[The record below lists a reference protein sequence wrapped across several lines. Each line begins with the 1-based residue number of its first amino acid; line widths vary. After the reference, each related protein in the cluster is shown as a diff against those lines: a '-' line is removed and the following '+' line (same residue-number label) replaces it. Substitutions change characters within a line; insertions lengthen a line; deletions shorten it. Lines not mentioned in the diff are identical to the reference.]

1 MGTRVSEA
9 APASRSLLL
18 LALLAIAVY
27 ANALRADFTFDDEP
41 DIVGNPVVTGPFDPV
56 GILAAPLHP
65 GDLYRPVTVLSY
77 ALNHHL
83 TPGDPLA
90 FHAVNLALHA
100 AVTVLVFLLA
110 RALFASA
117 RIAVIAAA
125 LFAVHPVHTEAVTN
139 LVGRAELLAALFGLL
154 SLLSAVHIDA
164 EGARIRSALAHACS
178 VLCFSFALLSKE
190 SALTVLPLIVLL
202 RVTVRHDGLLR
213 GGWREVRSLDWAPYA
228 FCAAVIL
235 LLRWYV
241 VSPRT
246 VNALDNVLAFVP
258 WPVRLRS
265 AVAIL
270 WDYFGILNVPLVLG
284 ADYSYAQVPPVGTWL
299 NGRFLAGAALLLAA
313 AVVAVRNRRPA
324 VTFVVVFPFV
334 ALSVT
339 ANILFPIGTV
349 KADRLLYLPS
359 VGWVLLV
366 AYAFDRLLE
375 IKRYHQVAHVVL
387 AGVVA
392 AYAARAWTRNWDW
405 KDNPTLYRSL
415 VLSAPNSAKARYD
428 YGLSLRRAGQDT
440 AAAVQFQR
448 ALEIFPYAGGAGSPL
463 ELGVLAEERGDTGAA
478 LGWYHKALELE
489 PGFDKANNNL
499 CRLLL
504 ILDRFKESERACRE
518 GLRHKPADVNMMK
531 GLAESL
537 IGMRQTAKGIA
548 VLQCALVLS
557 PEDDALRQRLR
568 ELSGE
573 PHPEARER
581 LDSRQGM
588 TD

>member
-1 MGTRVSEA
+1 MGPKVNEA

-27 ANALRADFTFDDEP
+27 ANTLRADFTFDDEP
-41 DIVGNPVVTGPFDPV
+41 DIVKNPVVTARPFDPV
-56 GILAAPLHP
+56 GIFATPLNP
-65 GDLYRPVTVLSY
+65 GDLYRPVAVLSY
-77 ALNHHL
+77 ALNYYL
-83 TPGDPLA
+83 TPSDPFA
-90 FHAVNLALHA
+90 FHAVNLVLHA
-100 AVTVLVFLLA
+100 GVTALVFLLA
-110 RALFASA
+110 RTLFASA
-117 RIAVIAAA
+117 RVAVIAAV

-154 SLLSAVHIDA
+154 SLLSAVHID
-164 EGARIRSALAHACS
+164 GAGSRIQSALAHACS
-178 VLCFSFALLSKE
+178 VLCFSLALLSKE

-202 RVTVRHDGLLR
+202 RVAVRRDSLLR
-213 GGWREVRSLDWAPYA
+213 GSWHEVRSLDWVPYVL
-228 FCAAVIL
+228 CTTVIL
-235 LLRWYV
+235 VLRWYV

-258 WPVRLRS
+258 WPVRARS
-265 AVAIL
+265 AVAVL
-270 WDYFGILNVPLVLG
+270 WDYFGILNVPLVLA

-299 NGRFLAGAALLLAA
+299 NGRFLAGAGLLLAA

-366 AYAFDRLLE
+366 AYAFERLLE
-375 IKRYHQVAHVVL
+375 TKRYRKMALVVL
-387 AGVVA
+387 ACVVA

-405 KDNPTLYRSL
+405 KDNPTLYHSL
-415 VLSAPNSAKARYD
+415 VLSAPNSAKARYN
-428 YGLSLRRAGQDT
+428 YGVSLQRAGQDA
-440 AAAVQFQR
+440 AAAVQFRR

-463 ELGVLAEERGDTGAA
+463 ALGVLAEKRCDTTAA
-478 LGWYHKALELE
+478 LGWYEKALELE

-504 ILDRFKESERACRE
+504 ILGRFEESAHACRE
-518 GLRHKPADVNMMK
+518 GLRYKPADANMMK
-531 GLAESL
+531 ALGESL
-537 IGMRQTAKGIA
+537 IAMRQTAKGIA
-548 VLQCALVLS
+548 VLQRALVLS
-557 PEDDALRQRLR
+557 PEDDALRRRLDK
-568 ELSGE
+568 LSGE
-573 PHPEARER
+573 PHAEA
-581 LDSRQGM
+581 
-588 TD
+588 TDGR

>member
-1 MGTRVSEA
+1 MGPRVNEA

-41 DIVGNPVVTGPFDPV
+41 DIVTNPVVTGPFDLV
-56 GILAAPLHP
+56 GIFATPLPP
-65 GDLYRPVTVLSY
+65 GDIYRPVAVLSY

-83 TPGDPLA
+83 TPSDPFA

-117 RIAVIAAA
+117 RIAVIGAA

-154 SLLSAVHIDA
+154 SLLSAVHID
-164 EGARIRSALAHACS
+164 GAGTRIRSTLAHAGS
-178 VLCFSFALLSKE
+178 VFCFSLALLSKE

-213 GGWREVRSLDWAPYA
+213 GGWRELHSLVWVPYA
-228 FCAAVIL
+228 LCAAVIL
-235 LLRWYV
+235 VLRWYV

-258 WPVRLRS
+258 WPVRVRS
-265 AVAIL
+265 AVAVL

-299 NGRFLAGAALLLAA
+299 NGRFLGGAGLLLAA
-313 AVVAVRNRRPA
+313 AAVAVRNRRPA
-324 VTFVVVFPFV
+324 VTFVVIFPLV
-334 ALSVT
+334 ALSLT

-349 KADRLLYLPS
+349 KGDRLLYLPS

-375 IKRYHQVAHVVL
+375 IKRYRKVARVVL
-387 AGVVA
+387 AGVVT

-428 YGLSLRRAGQDT
+428 YGVSLQGAGQDA

-448 ALEIFPYAGGAGSPL
+448 AFEIFPYAGGAGSPVA
-463 ELGVLAEERGDTGAA
+463 LGVLAEKRGDTAAA

-504 ILDRFKESERACRE
+504 ILGRFEESARACRE
-518 GLRHKPADVNMMK
+518 GLRYKPTDTNMMK
-531 GLAESL
+531 ALGESL
-537 IGMRQTAKGIA
+537 IAMRQTAKGIA
-548 VLQCALVLS
+548 VLQRALALS
-557 PEDDALRQRLR
+557 PEDDALRQRLA

-573 PHPEARER
+573 LHPEA
-581 LDSRQGM
+581 
-588 TD
+588 TDGR

>member
-1 MGTRVSEA
+1 MGPRVNEA
-9 APASRSLLL
+9 ASASRSLFL

-27 ANALRADFTFDDEP
+27 ANTLRADFTFDDEP
-41 DIVGNPVVTGPFDPV
+41 DIVANPVVTARPFDLV
-56 GILAAPLHP
+56 GIFATAVPP
-65 GDLYRPVTVLSY
+65 GDLYRPVAVLSY
-77 ALNHHL
+77 ALNYYL

-90 FHAVNLALHA
+90 FHAVNLVLHA
-100 AVTVLVFLLA
+100 GVTALVFLLA
-110 RALFASA
+110 RTLFASA
-117 RIAVIAAA
+117 RVAVIAAV

-154 SLLSAVHIDA
+154 SLLSAVHID
-164 EGARIRSALAHACS
+164 GAGSRTQSALAHACS
-178 VLCFSFALLSKE
+178 VSCFSLALLSKE

-213 GGWREVRSLDWAPYA
+213 GGWRELHSLVWVPYA
-228 FCAAVIL
+228 LCAAVIL
-235 LLRWYV
+235 VLRWYV

-246 VNALDNVLAFVP
+246 VDALDNVLAFVP
-258 WPVRLRS
+258 WPVRVRS
-265 AVAIL
+265 AIAVL
-270 WDYFGILNVPLVLG
+270 WDYFGILNVPLVLA

-299 NGRFLAGAALLLAA
+299 NGRFLAGAGLLLAA

-359 VGWVLLV
+359 VGWVLLI

-375 IKRYHQVAHVVL
+375 IKRYRQVALVVL
-387 AGVVA
+387 AGVVT

-405 KDNPTLYRSL
+405 KDNRTFYRSL
-415 VLSAPNSAKARYD
+415 VLSAPNSAKARYN
-428 YGLSLRRAGQDT
+428 YGVSLRRAGQDA

-448 ALEIFPYAGGAGSPL
+448 ALEIFPYAGGARSPW
-463 ELGVLAEERGDTGAA
+463 ELGVLAEERGDTAAA
-478 LGWYHKALELE
+478 LGWYEKALELE

-504 ILDRFKESERACRE
+504 ILGRFEESARACRE
-518 GLRHKPADVNMMK
+518 GLRYKPADTNMMK
-531 GLAESL
+531 GLGESF
-537 IGMRQTAKGIA
+537 IATQQTAKGIA
-548 VLQCALVLS
+548 VLQRALVLS
-557 PEDDALRQRLR
+557 PEDDALRRRLD
-568 ELSGE
+568 ELSSE
-573 PHPEARER
+573 LRPE
-581 LDSRQGM
+581 G
-588 TD
+588 TDGR